1 VSDFTRSVAA
11 AVRELEGPDG
21 WCRCEADVPAEAR
34 IVERLATILDQEVT
48 PELDL
53 NARRVLVRL
62 ASYRALLHEGGAW
75 SKSHADA
82 GRRRRQREVEVVVVR
97 RRRVEP

>member
-1 VSDFTRSVAA
+1 MSDFTRSVAA
-11 AVRELEGPDG
+11 AVRELESPDG
-21 WCRCEADVPAEAR
+21 WCRCEADVPAEDR
-34 IVERLATILDQEVT
+34 IVARLAALLDQEVT

-62 ASYRALLHEGGAW
+62 ASYRALLHEDSAW
-75 SKSHADA
+75 SKSRADA

-97 RRRVEP
+97 RRR

>member
-1 VSDFTRSVAA
+1 MSDFTRSVAA
-11 AVRELEGPDG
+11 AVRELESPDG
-21 WCRCEADVPAEAR
+21 WCRCEADVPAEDR
-34 IVERLATILDQEVT
+34 IVARLAALLDQEVT

-62 ASYRALLHEGGAW
+62 ASYRALLHEDGAW
-75 SKSHADA
+75 SKSRADA

-97 RRRVEP
+97 RRR